1 MHSILESS
9 VFILLCLR
17 MMPWPATGPML
28 YFFLVGRGRH
38 FEQLSCSCPL
48 LTEVPHPSASD
59 IRALVVGSDFGGYAT
74 SFMSELGEFEH
85 ANL

>member
-1 MHSILESS
+1 
-9 VFILLCLR
+9 

-74 SFMSELGEFEH
+74 SSEGSSTSLVLALQAGVR
-85 ANL
+85 